1 MATPSE
7 KLGASLAVLER
18 LQDGNRRVFR
28 SRELTRV
35 HRERLIRNGFLREV
49 MKGWLMSSSPDAA
62 PSETTPWFASFWE
75 FCVAYCTAR
84 FDEQWHL
91 SPEQSLLLHAE
102 NTVIPT
108 QVVIYTPGGAN
119 NRIKLLFGTSLFDL
133 KRKEIPPEA
142 DLTRRDGLRLYTPEA
157 ALIKVPAAF
166 FARNPIEARVALSGI
181 RDASGVLSRLL
192 GGGHSTVA
200 GRLAGAFRRIGRGEI
215 ADDILT
221 AMKRAGYD
229 VRESDPFQHD
239 RTLGGPSRTEAPI
252 VGRLQSLWESMRE
265 TAIALFP
272 EAPGLQEDSR
282 AYLAHVDDIYQYDA
296 YHSLSIEGYR
306 VTPGLIERVRSGNW
320 DPDNR
325 AVDRRGRDALAARGY
340 WQAFQLVRNTVS
352 EVMAGG
358 SPAALIRAAHGD
370 WYRELFQPSVEAGLI
385 GASTL
390 AGYRNHAVFP
400 RASRHLPPSGTTV
413 RSAMP
418 AFFDLLEGESEPSA
432 QAVLGHWL
440 FGYIHPYPDGNGRLA
455 RFVMN
460 VLLASA
466 GYPWTV
472 VRVEDRD
479 GYLAALE
486 SASVAQEIEPFTR
499 FLAQRVASSSEVADG
514 LGN

>member
-18 LQDGNRRVFR
+18 LQEGHRRVFR

-84 FDEQWHL
+84 FDEEWHL

-102 NTVIPT
+102 NTVIPA

-119 NRIKLLFGTSLFDL
+119 NRVELLFGTSLFDL

-192 GGGHSTVA
+192 DGGHSTVA

-215 ADDILT
+215 ADEILT
-221 AMKRAGYD
+221 AMKRSGYD

-239 RTLGGPSRTEAPI
+239 WTLGGPSRTEAPI

-265 TAIALFP
+265 TAIASFP
-272 EAPGLQEDSR
+272 EAPGLPEDSR
-282 AYLAHVDDIYQYDA
+282 AYLAHVDDIYRNDA

-306 VTPGLIERVRSGNW
+306 VTPDLIERVRSGNW

-390 AGYRNHAVFP
+390 GGLPEPRRFPARVSAISRRAGRLCAQRCRPCSTCSRVSPSP
-400 RASRHLPPSGTTV
+400 RRGPCSGTGFSDTSIPIRTATV
-413 RSAMP
+413 DWRALSRTCCLPRP
-418 AFFDLLEGESEPSA
+418 AIHGQWSGSRTATRISLPLRALALL
-432 QAVLGHWL
+432 
-440 FGYIHPYPDGNGRLA
+440 RK
-455 RFVMN
+455 
-460 VLLASA
+460 
-466 GYPWTV
+466 
-472 VRVEDRD
+472 
-479 GYLAALE
+479 
-486 SASVAQEIEPFTR
+486 
-499 FLAQRVASSSEVADG
+499 
-514 LGN
+514 